1 LTKKYPN
8 IQEGDKIKFLHII
21 QPNVYQCSA
30 FSFLTKFPKEL
41 KLIENIDYDMQF
53 EKSFVDPLKFIT
65 DKINWTIDTSYG
77 TQITLEDFFG

>member
-1 LTKKYPN
+1 
-8 IQEGDKIKFLHII
+8 
-21 QPNVYQCSA
+21 
-30 FSFLTKFPKEL
+30 
-41 KLIENIDYDMQF
+41 MQF